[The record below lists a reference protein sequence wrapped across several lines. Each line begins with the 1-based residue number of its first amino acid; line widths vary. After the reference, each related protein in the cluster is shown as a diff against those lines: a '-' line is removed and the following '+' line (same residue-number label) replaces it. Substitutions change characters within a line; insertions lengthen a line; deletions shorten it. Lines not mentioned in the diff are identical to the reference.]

1 MTKNTLRRWSSPEM
15 ILVAT
20 NLLDGPALM
29 LHAVSQAKLTG
40 AKVLLVHVIR
50 PAYLR
55 ADSEY
60 GLPFVLPGPAIRTA
74 RAMLDELTSQFQQ
87 EGVLCEPMVLKGLP
101 QEQIPLLVKS
111 RQVDRVLVA
120 TRHPRGV
127 ERLLERSV
135 AEELMAILDVPVC
148 MIGRHADSHALSKR
162 SPGQVLVATS
172 LKPGSAHYVR
182 FAFAFAEFHN
192 AHLTLLHVLD
202 TEGVN
207 EVQRQQARISAE
219 QKLSATVAGEA
230 PLWCKPVLSIREGD
244 TTYRILDE
252 ASAMPPGFIILG
264 APTPSHVI
272 RLLDVSIVH
281 RVVTDARCPVITL
294 KPLASIEEQ
303 IEHECFHFEISSAAR

>member
-1 MTKNTLRRWSSPEM
+1 V

-29 LHAVSQAKLTG
+29 LHAVSQAKLSG

-60 GLPFVLPGPAIRTA
+60 GLPFVLPGRTLRAA
-74 RAMLDELTSQFQQ
+74 RAMLDEFVSQFQR
-87 EGVLCEPMVLKGLP
+87 EGVLCEPIVLKGLP
-101 QEQIPLLVKS
+101 QDQLPLLVKS

-120 TRHPRGV
+120 TRNPRGV

-148 MIGRHADSHALSKR
+148 MIGRHADPHALSKR
-162 SPGQVLVATS
+162 APVQVLVATS
-172 LKPGSAHYVR
+172 LHPGSANYVR
-182 FAFAFAEFHN
+182 FAFAFADYHH
-192 AHLTLLHVLD
+192 AHVTLLHVLNS
-202 TEGVN
+202 EGAD
-207 EVQRQQARISAE
+207 EEHRREARISAE
-219 QKLSATVAGEA
+219 QKLAAVIAMET
-230 PLWCKPVLSIREGD
+230 PLQHKPVLSIREGD
-244 TTYRILDE
+244 TAYRILDE
-252 ASAMPPGFIILG
+252 ASSMPPDFIILG
-264 APTPSHVI
+264 APTSSQVI

-294 KPLASIEEQ
+294 KSPTGLEEQ
-303 IEHECFHFEISSAAR
+303 AEQESYTSEGNLLAR